1 MAAAGATAGIGIK
14 LLMRKDTKVY
24 QVCVFGCSSWCV
36 CVCSRLQL
44 GSRGAVSLPG
54 AKATKA

>member
-24 QVCVFGCSSWCV
+24 QVCVFVCSS
-36 CVCSRLQL
+36 
-44 GSRGAVSLPG
+44 
-54 AKATKA
+54 